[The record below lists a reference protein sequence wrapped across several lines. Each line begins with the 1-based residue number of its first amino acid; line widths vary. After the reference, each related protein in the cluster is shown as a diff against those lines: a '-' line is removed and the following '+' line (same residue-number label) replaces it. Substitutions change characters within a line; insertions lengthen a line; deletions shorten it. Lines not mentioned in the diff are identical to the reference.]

1 MASKQVAAHLPGSLV
16 SESTLLQLS
25 VLFVGMEQRPFSIKL
40 EKHRNFYLVTPLPS
54 ESIYLVG

>member
-40 EKHRNFYLVTPLPS
+40 EKHRNFYLVTPPAPM
-54 ESIYLVG
+54 